1 MILSCFKFNVEK
13 QPSRGVAR
21 KRCSENLQQIYK
33 KTNMPNFLE
42 ITLQHGYSHVNLLRI
57 FRKPFPKYA
66 FGELLLGVEIT
77 CIWHKKET
85 Y

>member
-33 KTNMPNFLE
+33 KINMPKCDFNTTFLK
-42 ITLQHGYSHVNLLRI
+42 SHFSMGI
-57 FRKPFPKYA
+57 SRKFAAYFQKT
-66 FGELLLGVEIT
+66 FS
-77 CIWHKKET
+77 
-85 Y
+85 